1 MQHLVVRVKN
11 ISLIID
17 EKLLLKLIAFVGWN
31 TKEVNEHADE
41 SDFETQRILAEA
53 SSVHAKR
60 YYFGILK
67 ILFTQ
72 VSISSLLDF

>member
-1 MQHLVVRVKN
+1 M
-11 ISLIID
+11 IID
-17 EKLLLKLIAFVGWN
+17 EKLLLKLFAFLGWN
-31 TKEVNEHADE
+31 TNDVNENADE

-67 ILFTQ
+67 IIFTQ
-72 VSISSLLDF
+72 VSTFDK